1 MKKLRKFLWQIIFFS
16 LNVSG
21 SLPDIEGR
29 KIRPSTQDLIRFL
42 FGRWT
47 VGARLRT
54 GAAVLE
60 VVDSVGDI
68 QTIVITTGVNIAA
81 VMPSGAR
88 GAIRIALGLRAAV
101 FEEIDSVLMLAL
113 AL

>member
-1 MKKLRKFLWQIIFFS
+1 
-16 LNVSG
+16 
-21 SLPDIEGR
+21 
-29 KIRPSTQDLIRFL
+29 
-42 FGRWT
+42 
-47 VGARLRT
+47 LRT

-101 FEEIDSVLMLAL
+101 FEEIDSVGDIETVVIIAAVDITDNIVTAAGYRVDAEQNNRGAIRIML
-113 AL
+113 